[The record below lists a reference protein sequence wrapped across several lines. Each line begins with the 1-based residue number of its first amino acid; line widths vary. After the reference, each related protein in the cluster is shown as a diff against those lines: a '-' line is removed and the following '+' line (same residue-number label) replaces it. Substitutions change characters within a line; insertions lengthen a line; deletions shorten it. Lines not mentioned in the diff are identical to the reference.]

1 MNSSTNPQFLKLL
14 ILHKIIAMKLIS
26 LLFVLFISTN
36 LSAQEKTKAEQLA
49 QQQLDAYN
57 NRDIDA
63 FLLPYSDTVTVYM
76 YPDQLMYK
84 GKETMRQQYAGMF
97 KNTPD
102 LFCKLQNRIVLA
114 NTVIDHELVTFN
126 KAQPAMQAIA
136 VYTVDKDKIVAVR
149 FIVPQ

>member
-1 MNSSTNPQFLKLL
+1 
-14 ILHKIIAMKLIS
+14 MKTI
-26 LLFVLFISTN
+26 LLFLSLFISVS

-57 NRDIDA
+57 KRDIDA
-63 FLLPYSDTVTVYM
+63 FLLPYADSVAVYM

-84 GKETMRQQYAGMF
+84 GKETMRQQYAEMF
-97 KNTPD
+97 KQTPD